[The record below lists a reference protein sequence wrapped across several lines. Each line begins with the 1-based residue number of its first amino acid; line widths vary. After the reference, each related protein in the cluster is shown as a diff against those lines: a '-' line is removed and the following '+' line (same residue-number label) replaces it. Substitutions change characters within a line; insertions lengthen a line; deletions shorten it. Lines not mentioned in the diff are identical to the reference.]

1 MRQEQQKRELVLV
14 ELGGLSQVSERRRLI
29 GGTCLSSLH
38 EVAACA
44 PAFRNLL
51 AVVSIRR
58 SGCYPANSKR
68 DTSDMVRR
76 SVGSGVGYKRFRPSE
91 NILWSGVSPDLGPPK
106 IELSGHPR
114 AAAGAMPRADQGL
127 VRVLCGRPF
136 LGFRPYD
143 GKSAGSIL
151 KRSA

>member
-38 EVAACA
+38 EWSASAAA
-44 PAFRNLL
+44 DGFTIAI
-51 AVVSIRR
+51 AQ
-58 SGCYPANSKR
+58 YPANTKR

-106 IELSGHPR
+106 IELSGNPR

-127 VRVLCGRPF
+127 VRGLCGRPC